1 MYPVTERNTLVEALT
16 SMSRLA
22 RRASAKEFLE
32 GLSTDELQYIAAYFG
47 ARTLDPA
54 MGDRFAT
61 RGRRACEIQR
71 YERGKKAE
79 KLPYFSTNHRSRT
92 GTKRAGAVS
101 HKMIVLLEFLTVSER
116 TASAAD
122 SWPAAGGCA

>member
-47 ARTLDPA
+47 TRTLDPA

-61 RGRRACEIQR
+61 RGRRAREIQR
-71 YERGKKAE
+71 YERGKAE
-79 KLPYFSTNHRSRT
+79 KLPYFSTKHRSRN
-92 GTKRAGAVS
+92 GAKRAAAVS

-116 TASAAD
+116 TVSKAD
-122 SWPAAGGCA
+122 SWPAVGGCA

>member
-1 MYPVTERNTLVEALT
+1 MYPATERNTLVEALT

-47 ARTLDPA
+47 ACTLDPV
-54 MGDRFAT
+54 MGDRSAT

-71 YERGKKAE
+71 YERGRAKK
-79 KLPYFSTNHRSRT
+79 LQYFSAHDRART
-92 GTKRAGAVS
+92 GTKRASAVS

>member
-47 ARTLDPA
+47 TRTLVPG
-54 MGDRFAT
+54 MGDRTAT
-61 RGRRACEIQR
+61 RGRRAREIER
-71 YERGKKAE
+71 YERGRAKKLEYISSQGRA
-79 KLPYFSTNHRSRT
+79 RT
-92 GTKRAGAVS
+92 STKRASAVS
-101 HKMIVLLEFLTVSER
+101 HKMIVLLEFLIVSER
-116 TASAAD
+116 TAPAAD
-122 SWPAAGGCA
+122 SWPAMGGCA